1 MVRGLTTFR
10 EHFIDY
16 KEQYVLIGGAA
27 SSEILSQSGL
37 TFRATRDLDIVLIV
51 EALSAEFGRAF
62 WEFIEKGNY
71 RSIFQNKEEK
81 KCYRFNNPVNAMY
94 PEQIELFSRIPETID
109 FKGYGRIT
117 PIPIDNELSS
127 LSAIILDDN
136 YYSLIKNGL
145 MDINGLSCL
154 RPAYII
160 ILKAKA
166 YLNMTKNIAEGEN
179 ITSQKL
185 NKHKND
191 VFRLFPVLEPNEI
204 IELPLS
210 VKNDLRDFIFLIEND
225 TTINI
230 KNLGIRRIG
239 LKEVMERLKIIFNLD

>member
-1 MVRGLTTFR
+1 
-10 EHFIDY
+10 
-16 KEQYVLIGGAA
+16 
-27 SSEILSQSGL
+27 
-37 TFRATRDLDIVLIV
+37 
-51 EALSAEFGRAF
+51 
-62 WEFIEKGNY
+62 
-71 RSIFQNKEEK
+71 
-81 KCYRFNNPVNAMY
+81 
-94 PEQIELFSRIPETID
+94 
-109 FKGYGRIT
+109 
-117 PIPIDNELSS
+117 
-127 LSAIILDDN
+127 
-136 YYSLIKNGL
+136 

-166 YLNMTKNIAEGEN
+166 YLNMTKSIAEGEN